1 MANNHKVMTVRVDQ
15 LILSPELSVDY
26 RHVLTSLRYRSNS
39 FSSIPHDILL
49 EFIMAHP
56 PIGYMDGEYFHVISN
71 IRTLGIKPFLPE
83 NAQIRVIVD
92 ETLCQSDIEL
102 ISVQREL
109 FNLIVFSMNGQMF
122 ASALAGL
129 WDVSANARFKKIKPF
144 TNGFESKQTSFIM

>member
-1 MANNHKVMTVRVDQ
+1 
-15 LILSPELSVDY
+15 
-26 RHVLTSLRYRSNS
+26 
-39 FSSIPHDILL
+39 
-49 EFIMAHP
+49 
-56 PIGYMDGEYFHVISN
+56 MDGEYFHVISN

-144 TNGFESKQTSFIM
+144 TNGFESKRTSFIM

>member
-1 MANNHKVMTVRVDQ
+1 
-15 LILSPELSVDY
+15 
-26 RHVLTSLRYRSNS
+26 
-39 FSSIPHDILL
+39 
-49 EFIMAHP
+49 
-56 PIGYMDGEYFHVISN
+56 VISN

-129 WDVSANARFKKIKPF
+129 WDVSANARFKK
-144 TNGFESKQTSFIM
+144 